1 VRALARIY
9 AALLRVAIAEQLQ
22 YRAANA
28 IWMLGAVLEPVVYL
42 VVWSA
47 VAGAQGGRVG
57 GWSSRELAAYF
68 LAFLLVNHVTFN
80 WVMWDFQYRIETGQ
94 LSFQL
99 LRPIHPLHQDLADNL
114 GYKLV
119 MLALLAPVVAGLAW
133 LFEPRFETQPWALAA
148 FPLVLTLAFALR
160 FLFEWWL
167 ALAAFWTTRVIAINQ
182 AYGEVLLFFAGRVAP
197 NEFLPAPIEA
207 LGRWLP
213 FRWMVAFPVEL
224 AIGRV
229 EPRELAIG
237 IAFQLGWL
245 ALVGL
250 ALRLGWHAAVRRFSA
265 VGT

>member
-1 VRALARIY
+1 MRGLPGIY
-9 AALLRVAIAEQLQ
+9 GALLRISIAEQLQ

-28 IWMLGAVLEPVVYL
+28 IWVLGAVLEPVVYL

-47 VAGAQGGRVG
+47 VAGAQGGSVG
-57 GWSSRELAAYF
+57 GWSDAELAAYF
-68 LAFLLVNHVTFN
+68 LVFVAVNHATFN

-119 MLALLAPVVAGLAW
+119 MLALLVPVFAGLVWA
-133 LFEPRFETQPWALAA
+133 FGPRFAAEPWALLA
-148 FPLVLTLAFALR
+148 FGPVLLLAFALR

-182 AYGEVLLFFAGRVAP
+182 AYGALLLFFAGRVAP
-197 NEFLPAPIEA
+197 EEFLPAPLEA
-207 LGRWLP
+207 LSRALP
-213 FRWMVAFPVEL
+213 FRWMIAFPVEL

-229 EPRELAIG
+229 EPRELWIG
-237 IAFQLGWL
+237 VAFQLGWL

-250 ALRLGWHAAVRRFSA
+250 ALRLGWRAAVRRFSA
-265 VGT
+265 VGS